1 MNKSYY
7 RMVNVRG
14 YVVALNA
21 EYNVTISDPNLM
33 IWEAEDQAYDII
45 EGMLKQYDVDEY
57 DIYTEWEMNSLFG
70 GNIIKVRVN
79 MVVPVEASGYDE
91 ALSLA
96 ENYVDDFTEPKG
108 VYGISIGVWDAEL
121 KADRGMLQR
130 CKGA

>member
-14 YVVALNA
+14 YVVALCA
-21 EYNVTISDPNLM
+21 EYNVTISDPDLM
-33 IWEAEDQAYDII
+33 IWEAEDQAHEII

-70 GNIIKVRVN
+70 GHIIKVRVN
-79 MVVPVEASGYDE
+79 IVVPVEASGYDE

-96 ENYVDDFTEPKG
+96 ENYVDDFTEPEG
-108 VYGISIGVWDAEL
+108 VHGISIGVWDAEL

>member
-1 MNKSYY
+1 MSKSYY

-21 EYNVTISDPNLM
+21 EYNVTISDPDLM

-96 ENYVDDFTEPKG
+96 ENYVDDFTEPEG

>member
-21 EYNVTISDPNLM
+21 EYNVTISDPDLM
-33 IWEAEDQAYDII
+33 TWEAEDQAYDII

-79 MVVPVEASGYDE
+79 MVVPVEASNYDE

-96 ENYVDDFTEPKG
+96 ENYVDDFTEPEG

-121 KADRGMLQR
+121 KADRGMLQG

>member
-1 MNKSYY
+1 
-7 RMVNVRG
+7 MVNVRG

-21 EYNVTISDPNLM
+21 EYNVTISDPDLM

-79 MVVPVEASGYDE
+79 MVVPVEASNYDE

-96 ENYVDDFTEPKG
+96 ENYVDDFTEPEG